1 MPGMVRLGDP
11 WMGTCALGHP
21 PGPYG
26 PSLPGVPV
34 PVDGV
39 VIGTASTCKADGKF
53 KAKVGVDIVQ
63 SKCGHTAVII
73 SGATKSK
80 AEEFFQAVVGSVAAS
95 GVAPIII
102 TGNIYDG
109 STKCQAN

>member
-1 MPGMVRLGDP
+1 MPGMVRLGDN
-11 WMGTCALGHP
+11 WTGTCALGHP

-34 PVDGV
+34 PVTGT
-39 VIGTASTCKADGKF
+39 VIGTASTCLADGIM
-53 KAKVGVDIVQ
+53 KAKVGIDIVL
-63 SKCGHTAVII
+63 SKCGHVAVIVT
-73 SGATKSK
+73 GALKSQSEG
-80 AEEFFQAVVGSVAAS
+80 AFQAVVGSIATA

-102 TGNIYDG
+102 TGVIIDG